1 MHANGDDERRATI
14 IRSPVRRRR
23 EPHTIIRPPS
33 KAIRAHC
40 LECCGWN
47 AAEVAR
53 CTATE
58 CHLWPYRMG
67 GGKRAEK
74 EAEQG

>member
-1 MHANGDDERRATI
+1 MTKVKV
-14 IRSPVRRRR
+14 VRRVVKRR
-23 EPHTIIRPPS
+23 RQQGEIVRPAS
-33 KAIRAHC
+33 RAIRCFC
-40 LECCGWN
+40 LECMGYN

-67 GGKRAEK
+67 GGKKVETMAEK
-74 EAEQG
+74 G